1 MTSTL
6 NLAADESKSLRIE
19 LESACAE
26 VSRLKEVN
34 HNLLTLL
41 SHELG
46 TPLTVM
52 LAFLRLWQEGH
63 TPIDSEEL
71 QLVVEQALRL
81 KGRLADLM
89 LIDQLEAGTWHSA
102 PERLSLNDMIKQ
114 VLDSQQSLIADKHIK
129 FHSNLNTFTE
139 PVLADREMLFQVL
152 DHLIGNAVKFSPYGG
167 SVRLAVRKQH
177 GYCALTVTDHG
188 IGISSDARS
197 RIFESFSQEDS
208 SLARRYDGLGLGLFL
223 VKSLVKLHG
232 GEVELDSTPGHGSS
246 FRVTIPLAA
255 TRSHRYSELTAPAF
269 VSKVSVPAS

>member
-1 MTSTL
+1 MTSTP
-6 NLAADESKSLRIE
+6 NLAADESKGLRAE
-19 LESACAE
+19 LENACAE
-26 VSRLKEVN
+26 ISRLKEVN

-41 SHELG
+41 GHELG

-63 TPIDSEEL
+63 TPVDPEEL

-102 PERLSLNDMIKQ
+102 PERLSLNDMVKQ

-129 FHSNLNTFTE
+129 FHSNLNTFNE

-152 DHLIGNAVKFSPYGG
+152 DHLVGNAVKFSPYGG
-167 SVRLAVRKQH
+167 SVRLAVRKLR
-177 GYCALTVTDHG
+177 GYCALTITDHG
-188 IGISSDARS
+188 IGISSEARS

-223 VKSLVKLHG
+223 VKSLIKIHG

-255 TRSHRYSELTAPAF
+255 PKHQRYSELNTPLYASKLGAPA
-269 VSKVSVPAS
+269 S